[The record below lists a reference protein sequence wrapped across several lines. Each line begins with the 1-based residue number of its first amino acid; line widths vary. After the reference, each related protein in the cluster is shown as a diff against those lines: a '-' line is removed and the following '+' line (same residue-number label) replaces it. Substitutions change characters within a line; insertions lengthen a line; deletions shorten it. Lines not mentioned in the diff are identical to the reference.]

1 MIKSHSWYNG
11 QIKPSEDITIS
22 PNDLGL
28 LRGYGLFDYFRTYN
42 GKPFQ
47 WDWYWQ
53 RFKGSADL
61 LNIPFDMKQ
70 EEVSEILAELYKLSS
85 AEEVAYRFLLTG
97 GDAPDSSTMTKPN
110 FLIRSEKL
118 SEMPSE
124 SFEKGISII
133 SHEYSRDMPTLK
145 STDYKRVMSLQ
156 PAIKAAGAVD
166 VLYHTG
172 GLLSEMSRSN
182 IFLVK
187 DNQIKT
193 PATGVLRGIT
203 RRTVMELAKSDFEVS
218 ETDLFLKDIFE
229 ADEVFTTSTNKKVL
243 PVTKI
248 DNVSIGNGAAG
259 AASKEMLA
267 RFDEFIVNW

>member
-1 MIKSHSWYNG
+1 MKSHSWYNG
-11 QIKPSEDITIS
+11 QIVPTENIAIS

-47 WDWYWQ
+47 WDWYWE
-53 RFKGSADL
+53 RFTGSAGL
-61 LNIPFDMKQ
+61 LNIPFDMSQ
-70 EEVSEILAELYKLSS
+70 EETSGILAELYKLSNS
-85 AEEVAYRFLLTG
+85 EEVAYRFLLTG

-110 FLIRSEKL
+110 FLIRSEKV
-118 SEMPSE
+118 SEMPAE
-124 SFEKGISII
+124 AFEKGISII
-133 SHEYSRDMPTLK
+133 THEYARDMPTLK

-156 PAIKAAGAVD
+156 PAIKAAAATD
-166 VLYHTG
+166 VLYHTS

-193 PATGVLRGIT
+193 PAAGVLKGIT
-203 RRTVMELAKSDFEVS
+203 RRTVMELAKPDFEVS
-218 ETDLFLKDIFE
+218 ETDLFLKDLLE

-248 DNVSIGNGAAG
+248 DNVTIGNGMAG
-259 AASKEMLA
+259 TVSKEMLA
-267 RFDEFIVNW
+267 RFEEFIVNW